1 VKWPAR
7 CTTMKCVNRHL
18 NQVHTLAVNE
28 NNFLN
33 KCLWELPVTE
43 YGDSSSGAFGYL
55 YTNTGNPAD
64 AFPTT
69 GFDYGT
75 TGAIPSFW
83 AFFDHCSRNTPAVAT
98 RHAVTRDGVNLEM
111 LPGVQRPRG
120 TPLSARTRVPA
131 AKRELAP
138 YMR

>member
-1 VKWPAR
+1 
-7 CTTMKCVNRHL
+7 MKCVNRHL
-18 NQVHTLAVNE
+18 NAVHTLAVNE

-55 YTNTGNPAD
+55 FTNTGNPAD
-64 AFPTT
+64 AFATA

-111 LPGVQRPRG
+111 LPGVPA
-120 TPLSARTRVPA
+120 PTRHASKSPHA
-131 AKRELAP
+131 GSGS
-138 YMR
+138 